1 MKILVIYNNAPL
13 YREAVF
19 DLMDKKLPCDWVF
32 GEAIGDIKQMD
43 FSKLRGDVRIV
54 KNKPLFKGKAYW
66 QTSVLNYLRSD
77 YSHYIILG
85 DERCL
90 STWLFLLLSKFYPRK
105 KIYLW
110 THGAYGKESL
120 PIRVVEKL
128 FYNLVDGTFLYGD
141 YARDIMI
148 RRGFSPHKLH
158 TIHNSLNYEQQ
169 LKLRKTDLSS
179 DIYKKHFDNNDPVII
194 VIGRLNVRK
203 KLPMLIDAVANLRN
217 RDCCYNLVLI
227 GSGDDKKELELRV
240 KNHNIER
247 YVWFYGACYD
257 EKENAVLLSNADLC
271 VLPGDIGLT
280 AIHCMMF
287 GVPVIS
293 HNAYQFQGPEFE
305 AIKEGVTGAFFEH
318 DNQVSLESSIETW
331 FKKNAS
337 NRNDVRNAC
346 YKEID
351 TQWTPSYQLEI
362 INKVISA
369 VYG

>member
-19 DLMDKKLPCDWVF
+19 YQMDKELPCDWVF
-32 GEAIGDIKQMD
+32 GEAIGGIKQMNIA
-43 FSKLRGDVRIV
+43 KLRGKVKIV
-54 KNKPLFKGKAYW
+54 KNKALFKGKAYW
-66 QTSVLNYLRSD
+66 QTSVLTYLRSD
-77 YSHYIILG
+77 YTHYIILG

-105 KIYLW
+105 KMFLW

-141 YARDIMI
+141 YARDILI
-148 RRGFSPHKLH
+148 RRGFSPNKLH
-158 TIHNSLNYEQQ
+158 TIHNSLNYDQQ
-169 LKLRKTDLSS
+169 LNLRKTDLFS
-179 DIYKKHFDNNDPVII
+179 DIYKKHFDNNDPVIV

-203 KLPMLIDAVANLRN
+203 KLPMLIDAVANLRK
-217 RDCCYNLVLI
+217 RGRYYNLVLI

-240 KNHNIER
+240 NNHNIER

-257 EKENAVLLSNADLC
+257 EKENAVLLTNADLC

-287 GVPVIS
+287 GVPVIT
-293 HNAYQFQGPEFE
+293 HNAYCFQGPEFE
-305 AIKEGVTGAFFEH
+305 AVKEGETGAFFDYDKQE
-318 DNQVSLESSIETW
+318 SLELTIEEW
-331 FKKNAS
+331 FAKKANQ
-337 NRNDVRNAC
+337 REEVRQAC

-351 TQWTPSYQLEI
+351 TNWNPSNQIRI
-362 INKVISA
+362 IKSVL
-369 VYG
+369 

>member
-1 MKILVIYNNAPL
+1 MKILVVYNNAPL

-19 DLMDKKLPCDWVF
+19 SLMDKELPCDWVF

-43 FSKLRGDVRIV
+43 LTKLGGEVRIV
-54 KNKPLFKGKAYW
+54 KNKPLLSGKAYW
-66 QTSVLNYLRSD
+66 QTSVLSYLHSD
-77 YSHYIILG
+77 YTHYILLG

-120 PIRVVEKL
+120 PIRVIEKL

-141 YARDIMI
+141 YARGIMI
-148 RRGFSPHKLH
+148 KRGFSSSKLH

-169 LKLRKTDLSS
+169 LKLRKTDLLS
-179 DIYKKHFDNNDPVII
+179 DIYKEHFENTYPIII
-194 VIGRLNVRK
+194 VIGRLNIRK

-217 RDCCYNLVLI
+217 RGHFYNLVLI
-227 GSGDDKKELELRV
+227 GTGDDKNELEKRV
-240 KNHNIER
+240 SDNGIDKN
-247 YVWFYGACYD
+247 VWFYGACYD

-287 GVPVIS
+287 GVPVIT
-293 HNAYQFQGPEFE
+293 HNAFQFQGPEFE

-318 DNQVSLESSIETW
+318 DNQESLETAIEEW
-331 FKKNAS
+331 FVKKADK
-337 NRNDVRNAC
+337 RHEVREAC
-346 YKEID
+346 YNEID
-351 TQWTPSYQLEI
+351 TQWTPSFQLEI
-362 INKVISA
+362 IKKIINETN
-369 VYG
+369 G